1 MHVYLYIMIKADNM
15 NLNNKIDVFSPYLI
29 IFAIF
34 LYVLFGFVGFYY
46 KIKGLQSPSMG
57 VYLYILFGCCFF
69 IAGIIFPKMFYKFNF
84 KSFKTLNNFLNFLY
98 SQKEHLKKNFNQNK
112 SANKSHNI
120 EKKFFKSFSHLEIVI
135 LAIVLLGLSFQAIN
149 LLYSG
154 GIPLLS
160 GYLKAKAVTKIWVV
174 SYLLFLPG
182 INILLARFNRSYYYI
197 LFILGIG
204 IFALTGYRTTTIVII
219 LSVFITLYYTRK
231 FSKNL
236 KWIYFAIFIIGLA
249 GIGILVGYISAM
261 SIEWQ
266 TWTLNP
272 FELFFYRAGYTLTV
286 FNTLLGMQGATQGSL
301 AYYSITGFF
310 QSADPRAIVGEV
322 VLGYKHSATSTIFG
336 PALLDFGALALALQ
350 MFFIGLV
357 LKLMHLIQKS
367 KKGIFAAF
375 YAIILA
381 QTLVWIE
388 TGPTDLVVW
397 IFYLISIILILYTYL
412 DYRNYRKGHNLEE
425 VMENDM
431 KREEL

>member
-1 MHVYLYIMIKADNM
+1 M
-15 NLNNKIDVFSPYLI
+15 NLTNRIDVFSPYLI

-34 LYVLFGFVGFYY
+34 LYVLFGFVGFFYQ
-46 KIKGLQSPSMG
+46 IKGLQAPSIG
-57 VYLYILFGCCFF
+57 VYLYILWGCCFF
-69 IAGIIFPKMFYKFNF
+69 VAGIIFPKIFYKFNF
-84 KSFKTLNNFLNFLY
+84 KSFKTLNNFLNQLY
-98 SQKEHLKKNFNQNK
+98 SQKEYLINNFNQNK
-112 SANKSHNI
+112 SPDKSNNI
-120 EKKFFKSFSHLEIVI
+120 EKRFFKSFSHLEILI
-135 LAIVLLGLSFQAIN
+135 LAIVILGLSLQAIN
-149 LLYSG
+149 LIYSG

-160 GYLKAKAVTKIWVV
+160 GYLKAKAVTKIWIV

-182 INILLARFNRSYYYI
+182 INILMARFNRSYYYV

-249 GIGILVGYISAM
+249 GIGLLVGYISAK

-272 FELFFYRAGYTLTV
+272 LELFFYRAGYTLTV
-286 FNTLLGMQGATQGSL
+286 FNTLTGMQGATHGTL
-301 AYYSITGFF
+301 TYYSLTGFF

-336 PALLDFGALALALQ
+336 PALLDFGAWALALQ
-350 MFFIGLV
+350 MFLLGLI
-357 LKLMHLIQKS
+357 LKLMHLIQKA
-367 KKGIFAAF
+367 KKGIFTAF
-375 YAIILA
+375 YAVILA

-397 IFYLISIILILYTYL
+397 IFYLISIILIAYAYM
-412 DYRNYRKGHNLEE
+412 DYKNQVKRAESEEAMARN
-425 VMENDM
+425 M
-431 KREEL
+431 KREKP

>member
-1 MHVYLYIMIKADNM
+1 M
-15 NLNNKIDVFSPYLI
+15 NLTNKIDVFSPYLI

-34 LYVLFGFVGFYY
+34 LYVLFGFIGFYY
-46 KIKGLQSPSMG
+46 KIRGLEAPSMG

-69 IAGIIFPKMFYKFNF
+69 IVGIIFPKMFYKFNF
-84 KSFKTLNNFLNFLY
+84 KSFKTLNNFLNYLY
-98 SQKEHLKKNFNQNK
+98 SQKEYLKKNFNQNK
-112 SANKSHNI
+112 SADKSLNI
-120 EKKFFKSFSHLEIVI
+120 EKKFFKNFSRLEIVI
-135 LAIVLLGLSFQAIN
+135 LFIVLLGLSLQAIN

-160 GYLKAKAVTKIWVV
+160 GYLKAKAVTKIWIV

-236 KWIYFAIFIIGLA
+236 KWIYFAIFIIGLV
-249 GIGILVGYISAM
+249 GIGLLVGYISAK

-286 FNTLLGMQGATQGSL
+286 FNTLLGMQGATHGSL
-301 AYYSITGFF
+301 AYYSLMGFF

-357 LKLMHLIQKS
+357 LKLMHLIQKA
-367 KKGIFAAF
+367 KKGIFTAF

-397 IFYLISIILILYTYL
+397 IFYLISIILTLYAYL
-412 DYRNYRKGHNLEE
+412 EYRSYMKRHELEE
-425 VMENDM
+425 VMEKDM
-431 KREEL
+431 KREEP